1 MIYIYIYMF
10 IIQVNE
16 FYNIVLNLLQILIV
30 ICGIFII
37 INKNPIISI
46 LYLIGLFLSVSLYL
60 IILDITFVG
69 ISYLLVYIGAVS
81 ILFLFILMLIDIRI
95 SELHEYNNNNIY
107 LGIIITI
114 LFYSTY
120 NNINT
125 TYNQE
130 YNNEN
135 NLKELFSQIKDNDDN
150 INYIS
155 YNNWENS
162 VFESYDLV
170 SIGNIIYTSNSIL
183 LLLALLILLL
193 AMVGAIK
200 INIK

>member
-1 MIYIYIYMF
+1 MY
-10 IIQVNE
+10 IIQINE
-16 FYNIVLNLLQILIV
+16 FYNIILNVLQILIV

-60 IILDITFVG
+60 IVLNVTFVG

-95 SELHEYNNNNIY
+95 SELHENNKNNIY
-107 LGIIITI
+107 LGIVISI
-114 LFYSTY
+114 LFYSIF
-120 NNINT
+120 NNINVAYQN
-125 TYNQE
+125 TYN
-130 YNNEN
+130 YDNI
-135 NLKELFSQIKDNDDN
+135 LKKLIFQIKDIFNVNDDK

-155 YNNWENS
+155 YNSWES
-162 VFESYDLV
+162 SIFESYDLI
-170 SIGNIIYTSNSIL
+170 SIGNVLYTSNSIL
-183 LLLALLILLL
+183 LLIALLILLL

>member
-1 MIYIYIYMF
+1 MF
-10 IIQVNE
+10 IIQINE
-16 FYNIVLNLLQILIV
+16 FYNIILNILQVAIV

-60 IILDITFVG
+60 IILDVTFVG

-95 SELHEYNNNNIY
+95 SELHENNNNNIY
-107 LGIIITI
+107 LGIIISI
-114 LFYSTY
+114 LFYTIY

-125 TYNQE
+125 AYNNE

-135 NLKELFSQIKDNDDN
+135 VLKKLFSQAKDNSDN

-162 VFESYDLV
+162 IFESYDLV
-170 SIGNIIYTSNSIL
+170 SIGNVIYTSNSIL

>member
-1 MIYIYIYMF
+1 MF
-10 IIQVNE
+10 IIHINE
-16 FYNIVLNLLQILIV
+16 FYNIILNILQLIIV

-95 SELHEYNNNNIY
+95 SELHENNNNNIY
-107 LGIIITI
+107 LGIIISI
-114 LFYSTY
+114 LFYSIY

-125 TYNQE
+125 TYQNE

-135 NLKELFSQIKDNDDN
+135 ILTELFSQIKENNEN

-155 YNNWENS
+155 YNS
-162 VFESYDLV
+162 
-170 SIGNIIYTSNSIL
+170 
-183 LLLALLILLL
+183 
-193 AMVGAIK
+193 
-200 INIK
+200 

>member
-1 MIYIYIYMF
+1 MY
-10 IIQVNE
+10 IIQINE
-16 FYNIVLNLLQILIV
+16 FYNIILNVLQILIV

-60 IILDITFVG
+60 IVLNVTFVG

-95 SELHEYNNNNIY
+95 SELHENNKNNIY
-107 LGIIITI
+107 LGVIISI
-114 LFYSTY
+114 LFYSIF
-120 NNINT
+120 NNINVAYQN
-125 TYNQE
+125 TYN
-130 YNNEN
+130 YDNI
-135 NLKELFSQIKDNDDN
+135 LKKLFFQIKDIFNINDDK

-155 YNNWENS
+155 YNSWES
-162 VFESYDLV
+162 SIFESYDLI
-170 SIGNIIYTSNSIL
+170 SIGNVLYTSNSIL
-183 LLLALLILLL
+183 LLIALLILLL